1 MTRNLLMSF
10 LGTGKYIPCYYEY
23 NDKRSKLT
31 RYIQTAIYEHISSYV
46 DNLEVIIFCTKEA
59 EEANWSGLQ
68 ETFNEIAPQAKVKN
82 VPIPSEQDE
91 DATWTLFEKIMDE
104 IQYGDRIFFDVTHSF
119 RTNPIVSLIVLNYAK
134 VVKGAKFGGLMYG
147 WIEKLG
153 RIPEIEKIN
162 VEERIAPIVDLTGM
176 TNLLTW
182 TNGADQFIRTGNAS
196 VLLEIVNQ
204 ELKHKKDDK
213 KSELI
218 NVKYL
223 INQLN
228 TVGLCFETARA
239 NSLQTE
245 INKWKEKTEEI
256 KHSENQHFRQLIPLI
271 DTIEK
276 KVENFSDDEI
286 MNYYYMSKWCY
297 DHGLIQQGLTILV
310 ESVITVLC
318 KLVKVDEFNKDM
330 RDVVSSS
337 LNVYL
342 DKKPEEEWQG
352 DIEFMKKVVKKI
364 KPYREML
371 KPFQKLREYRNNINH
386 AEMNKERQFQAKSFQ
401 GALKESLDNLRP
413 FFEEMSKS
421 LNSRTEV
428 T

>member
-1 MTRNLLMSF
+1 
-10 LGTGKYIPCYYEY
+10 
-23 NDKRSKLT
+23 
-31 RYIQTAIYEHISSYV
+31 
-46 DNLEVIIFCTKEA
+46 
-59 EEANWSGLQ
+59 
-68 ETFNEIAPQAKVKN
+68 
-82 VPIPSEQDE
+82 
-91 DATWTLFEKIMDE
+91 
-104 IQYGDRIFFDVTHSF
+104 
-119 RTNPIVSLIVLNYAK
+119 
-134 VVKGAKFGGLMYG
+134 MYG

-364 KPYREML
+364 K
-371 KPFQKLREYRNNINH
+371 KALRL
-386 AEMNKERQFQAKSFQ
+386 FT
-401 GALKESLDNLRP
+401 
-413 FFEEMSKS
+413 FFKY
-421 LNSRTEV
+421 
-428 T
+428 

>member
-1 MTRNLLMSF
+1 M
-10 LGTGKYIPCYYEY
+10 
-23 NDKRSKLT
+23 
-31 RYIQTAIYEHISSYV
+31 
-46 DNLEVIIFCTKEA
+46 
-59 EEANWSGLQ
+59 
-68 ETFNEIAPQAKVKN
+68 
-82 VPIPSEQDE
+82 
-91 DATWTLFEKIMDE
+91 
-104 IQYGDRIFFDVTHSF
+104 THSF
-119 RTNPIVSLIVLNYAK
+119 RTNPIVALIVLNYAK